1 MQRKFS
7 IKHTLTEIFKDKD
20 KDKDIYFPLH
30 TITIVAWASNDNE
43 NARTLYKFGL

>member
-1 MQRKFS
+1 M
-7 IKHTLTEIFKDKD
+7 HPEHDVDEIWNKPFKDKD
-20 KDKDIYFPLH
+20 KDKDIYFPLR